1 MRTGERKHMV
11 LGLWVAVLATAVGLA
26 VSAVLVPRALA
37 TSRGLANLLAV
48 ASALLVAAGWI
59 GGGVTS
65 WRGARWRGALFGL
78 AAYLVAGSAW
88 TAGFVLLD
96 PWQVDYG
103 RVDIV
108 RFALYSVLLW
118 PFALT
123 YTLDWFG
130 LGGF

>member
-1 MRTGERKHMV
+1 MRTGERKRMV

-59 GGGVTS
+59 GGVVTS
-65 WRGARWRGALFGL
+65 WRGDRWRGALFGL
-78 AAYLVAGSAW
+78 AAYLVVGSAW

-118 PFALT
+118 PFVLT
-123 YTLDWFG
+123 YTFDWFG

>member
-1 MRTGERKHMV
+1 MV

-48 ASALLVAAGWI
+48 AS
-59 GGGVTS
+59 
-65 WRGARWRGALFGL
+65 
-78 AAYLVAGSAW
+78 
-88 TAGFVLLD
+88 
-96 PWQVDYG
+96 
-103 RVDIV
+103 
-108 RFALYSVLLW
+108 VLLW

-130 LGGF
+130 LGGL

>member
-1 MRTGERKHMV
+1 MTAGERKRVVRGLGVIV
-11 LGLWVAVLATAVGLA
+11 LETEVGLA
-26 VSAVLVPRALA
+26 VSAVLVPRTLA

-59 GGGVTS
+59 VGGVAS
-65 WRGARWRGALFGL
+65 RRGARWRGALVGL
-78 AAYLVAGSAW
+78 IAYLVAGSAW
-88 TAGFVLLD
+88 TAGSILLD

-108 RFALYSVLLW
+108 RFVLYSVLLW